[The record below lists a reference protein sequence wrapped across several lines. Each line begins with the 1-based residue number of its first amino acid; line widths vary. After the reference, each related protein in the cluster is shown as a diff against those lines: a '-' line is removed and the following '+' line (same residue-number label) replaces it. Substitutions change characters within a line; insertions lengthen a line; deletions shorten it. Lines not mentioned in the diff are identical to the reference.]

1 MLQSFLE
8 EDYNQSLT
16 RMAAPVSFESII
28 CMSTTLTILDNG
40 AIHSPVHVSSCI
52 SQEGWFITLCRG
64 YGGI

>member
-16 RMAAPVSFESII
+16 RMAVPVSFESII

-40 AIHSPVHVSSCI
+40 AFHSPVHVSSCI
-52 SQEGWFITLCRG
+52 SQEG
-64 YGGI
+64 